1 MNRSLLLVF
10 VVSTIAAAQP
20 IHGFVEKQVAYTGGA
35 YKDEVFRY
43 RLRSPST
50 VEKGKRYPLVFFLH
64 GAGERGDDNE
74 KQMRHFPELWG
85 KSEYAKAFDCFVLAP
100 QCRVDKRWVEVP
112 WGDGPSLP
120 LPKEP
125 SHQMRAALL
134 AYEATLKAYPIDED
148 RIYLT
153 GLSMGGY
160 GTWYLAARYPGRF
173 AAVAPICGGGPEAR
187 AAAFKDV
194 KLWAW
199 HGDEDRA
206 VPVSRTRR
214 MIAAIKKAGG
224 KPRYTELEGVK
235 HDSWVQAYRPRAVL
249 PWMFK
254 QKR

>member
-74 KQMRHFPELWG
+74 KRMRHFPELWG

-112 WGDGPSLP
+112 WGDG
-120 LPKEP
+120 
-125 SHQMRAALL
+125 AV
-134 AYEATLKAYPIDED
+134 
-148 RIYLT
+148 
-153 GLSMGGY
+153 
-160 GTWYLAARYPGRF
+160 F
-173 AAVAPICGGGPEAR
+173 AATQGTVTPDAR
-187 AAAFKDV
+187 RLAG
-194 KLWAW
+194 LR
-199 HGDEDRA
+199 GDA
-206 VPVSRTRR
+206 
-214 MIAAIKKAGG
+214 
-224 KPRYTELEGVK
+224 EGVP
-235 HDSWVQAYRPRAVL
+235 D
-249 PWMFK
+249 
-254 QKR
+254 